1 MLPLVEN
8 DRMSGWEINEYTG
21 IDALKF
27 NDNIKLPVIQNST
40 DVLIE
45 VYVTSVNPLDQL
57 MTGLICSLISYEY
70 MHFIV

>member
-1 MLPLVEN
+1 MYFLTDIAEISQDIQN
-8 DRMSGWEINEYTG
+8 DRMKAWQIFEYGG

-27 NDNIKLPVIQNST
+27 SDNIKIPAIQNPT

-57 MTGLICSLISYEY
+57 QTG
-70 MHFIV
+70 

>member
-1 MLPLVEN
+1 MKA
-8 DRMSGWEINEYTG
+8 WQIFEYGG

-27 NDNIKLPVIQNST
+27 SDNIKIPAIQNPT

-57 MTGLICSLISYEY
+57 QTG
-70 MHFIV
+70 